1 MAFRIHGSVDIRREG
16 QMLIADI
23 GGPWNAEL
31 IDHYRLCMSRPVRE
45 VSADGGWGLIL
56 VIHGAALC
64 PPDALEGIRRG
75 LIEHAGKRLRRCTS
89 YVIAP
94 DVAGYHVMD
103 RLWRSLYEGVMPL
116 GIFETLDAAQVW
128 TARQLELADG
138 LAG

>member
-1 MAFRIHGSVDIRREG
+1 MEFRIHGSVDIRREG
-16 QMLIADI
+16 QVLIAEI

-31 IDHYRLCMSRPVRE
+31 IAHYRHCMSKPVEE
-45 VSADGGWGLIL
+45 VSAEGAWALIL

-75 LIEHAGKRLRRCTS
+75 LIEHATRWHRACTS

-103 RLWRSLYEGVMPL
+103 RVWRGLYENIMPL
-116 GIFETLDAAQVW
+116 GIFETLADAQAW
-128 TARQLELADG
+128 TARQLASSTRVAD
-138 LAG
+138 